1 MQTESKKDEI
11 MISQEPNISEIE
23 EQNSS
28 KRKKATKSGLPRKEF
43 EWTPKRK
50 EAFDKMRKGL
60 EDKVMITKQIR
71 EEKKKSEK
79 EAIKSRVREIMQS
92 KKGPIP
98 EFSESDS
105 SSDEDERPIQAPAP
119 KKKKSSSRAEIIAPP
134 VAQAPIRHKKRK
146 EVVPIVE
153 EEESASEYSSD
164 EYEEEEIRAPRPQ
177 VQYTPTQHR
186 NYQRDKAERG
196 KAIKVAQF
204 VNPLD
209 RFILL

>member
-1 MQTESKKDEI
+1 MQTELKKEEI
-11 MISQEPNISEIE
+11 MISEEPNNSVAD
-23 EQNSS
+23 EQGSI

-60 EDKVMITKQIR
+60 EDKVLITKQIK

-92 KKGPIP
+92 KKGPLP
-98 EFSESDS
+98 DFSESDK
-105 SSDEDERPIQAPAP
+105 SSDEDEPPVEAPAP
-119 KKKKSSSRAEIIAPP
+119 KKKKFAPRTEVSAPP
-134 VAQAPIRHKKRK
+134 AAQAPIRHKKRK
-146 EVVPIVE
+146 EVVPVVE
-153 EEESASEYSSD
+153 EESESEYSSD
-164 EYEEEEIRAPRPQ
+164 ESEAEQVRPARSQ